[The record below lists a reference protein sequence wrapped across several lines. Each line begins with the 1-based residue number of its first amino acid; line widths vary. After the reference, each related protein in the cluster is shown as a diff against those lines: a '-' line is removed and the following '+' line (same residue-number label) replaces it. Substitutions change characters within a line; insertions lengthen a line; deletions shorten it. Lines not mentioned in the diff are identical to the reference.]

1 MTDRQ
6 VRQFKE
12 RGIDIG
18 EIIQN
23 AYDILNNMKNSGRT
37 LEEAKL
43 IITNMGCILE
53 RSEKYSP
60 NTPLSNIPLE
70 KTDN

>member
-37 LEEAKL
+37 LDEAKL
-43 IITNMGCILE
+43 IITNMGILE